1 MKKKFTTYAYLPA
14 ILFLVMAAVSCN
26 NSSKG
31 SENDDDSF
39 FGRMFGSG
47 AGENIDISSEEISG
61 KLENMGSQLMNKEKL
76 KDFYNNRSNSAVWS
90 DGRLRRNFY
99 KELKKSTEEGLSF
112 QDYHGSE
119 LEGFMEDPGN
129 LSAAEKATMEILLTD
144 AFFEYGSHL
153 YHGKLDPESMYEIW
167 GVERKQKDLQKIL
180 QDAAENGNIADAIT
194 DLKPKHQVYSELKK
208 ALKEYEKLKEEES
221 SIQKIPE
228 GELIKPGEKD
238 ERIAAIAARLKK
250 LNFLEEDYTSKENL
264 YDEKLQDAV
273 NKFQHKKGLQTDA
286 ILGNS
291 TIRELN
297 MSPEDRY
304 LQILANLERWRWY
317 PRDLGEHYILI
328 NIPAYELTVVKD
340 GNTVR
345 EHKVIAGTKERPT
358 PIFSD
363 SLQYIVLNPE
373 WNIPSTIKNE
383 DVIPAASKNPDYLS
397 SRNMSVLSPDG
408 EAIDPST
415 INWSGDE
422 VQSYRFVQESGPSNP
437 LGRVKIIYPNDY
449 AIYLHDTP
457 SKNLFKQNERAESS
471 GCVRVQ
477 NVLDL
482 ANYVLK
488 DQEDW
493 DMERIN
499 EVIASGE
506 TTQVPVKS
514 PIRVHHFYWTAWRDN
529 GNTVFTEDVY
539 ELDNE
544 IYTALQEN

>member
-180 QDAAENGNIADAIT
+180 QDAAEKGNIEDAIT

-221 SIQKIPE
+221 SIKKIPE

>member
-90 DGRLRRNFY
+90 DGRLRRDFY
-99 KELKKSTEEGLSF
+99 KELKKANEEGLSF

>member
-26 NSSKG
+26 NSSEG
-31 SENDDDSF
+31 SENDNDSF
-39 FGRMFGSG
+39 FGKLFGNG
-47 AGENIDISSEEISG
+47 AGENIDISSEEISE
-61 KLENMGSQLMNKEKL
+61 KLENMGSQLMNNEKL
-76 KDFYNNRSNSAVWS
+76 KDFYNNRSNRAVWS
-90 DGRLRRNFY
+90 DGRLRRDFY
-99 KELKKSTEEGLSF
+99 KELKKSNEEGLTF

-119 LEGFMEDPGN
+119 LEGFMDNPDN
-129 LSAAEKATMEILLTD
+129 LSAEEKATMEVLLTD

-153 YHGKLDPESMYEIW
+153 YYGKLDPENMYEIW
-167 GVERKQKDLQKIL
+167 GVERKQKDLHKIL
-180 QDAAENGNIADAIT
+180 QDAAEKGNIADAIA
-194 DLKPKHQVYSELKK
+194 DLKPKHQVYSDLKES
-208 ALKEYEKLKEEES
+208 LKEYEELKKEES
-221 SIQKIPE
+221 SLKKIPE

-250 LNFLEEDYTSKENL
+250 LNYLDEDYTSKENR

-273 NKFQHKKGLQTDA
+273 NNFQHRKGLQTDA

-304 LQILANLERWRWY
+304 FQILANLERWRWY

-397 SRNMSVLSPDG
+397 SRNMTVLSPEG
-408 EAIDPST
+408 EVIDLSS
-415 INWSGDE
+415 INWSSDE
-422 VQSYRFVQESGPSNP
+422 VKTYRFVQESGPSNP
-437 LGRVKIIYPNDY
+437 LGQVKIIYPNDY

-457 SKNLFKQNERAESS
+457 SKNLFEQNERAESS

-482 ANYVLK
+482 ANYLLK

-506 TTQVPVKS
+506 TTQVPVTS

-539 ELDNE
+539 EMDNE
-544 IYTALQEN
+544 IYTALQKN